1 MNDKNSITIN
11 TNIKTFPFTDSQLEK
26 FRNELNKAGGF
37 DELMFEKKAF
47 VRKMEMKFIPQYHD
61 IEQYKEKYLT
71 GEYESLRPF
80 YETDMPYVFWSL
92 FYETLRRWER
102 KNK

>member
-1 MNDKNSITIN
+1 MNHENSITIN
-11 TNIKTFPFTDSQLEK
+11 TNIKTFPFTATQLEK
-26 FRNELNKAGGF
+26 FRNEMNKAGGF
-37 DELMFEKKAF
+37 DELMFEKKALS
-47 VRKMEMKFIPQYHD
+47 RKMEMKFIPQCHE
-61 IEQYKEKYLT
+61 IKEYKEKYLIE
-71 GEYESLRPF
+71 EYESLRPF

>member
-1 MNDKNSITIN
+1 MTEKNTITIN
-11 TNIKTFPFTDSQLEK
+11 TNIKTFPFTGVQLEK

-37 DELMFEKKAF
+37 DELMFEKKALS
-47 VRKMEMKFIPQYHD
+47 RKMEMKFIPQCHE
-61 IEQYKEKYLT
+61 IEKYKEKFLT
-71 GEYESLRPF
+71 GEYEPLKPF

-92 FYETLRRWER
+92 FYETLRRAER